1 MGSREKT
8 GSPLVMIFGIVVV
21 LASLYFLKNV
31 AIIVFASLI
40 LAALVEPTAKYFARF
55 RVPMALTVVGSYLV
69 GIGLL
74 VLLSALILPSLAR
87 QITELADQYNG
98 PITAFL
104 TQYPI
109 VENVTSGA
117 IFKEDI
123 SEIAEILSSQGV
135 TSGNIFDL
143 ANYLGGLVSSAFGGA
158 LTIIIVMVL
167 ALYLVLERSSIR
179 KGIDAINFPIEW
191 KQFLFKLVP
200 KVQVQVSA
208 WLRGQ
213 ILIMIIIF
221 ALDFIVLT
229 ILDVPFAL
237 LLALIGG
244 FLEIIPFLGPNVAGL
259 VATLVASTVSLP
271 LAGATAVGFFI
282 IQQLENHVITPNVF
296 KRVGGISPV
305 FTIIAVAVGFEVG
318 ILLYHSIFAG
328 AIGSLLAIP
337 LTMILGVVIK
347 EWYELKG

>member
-1 MGSREKT
+1 MVSREKT
-8 GSPLVMIFGIVVV
+8 GGQVFIVFGII
-21 LASLYFLKNV
+21 LLLGALYFLKNV
-31 AIIVFASLI
+31 AIVVFASLI
-40 LAALVEPTAKYFARF
+40 LAALVEPTARYFARY
-55 RVPMALTVVGSYLV
+55 RVPMAVSVVLTYLV

-74 VLLSALILPSLAR
+74 VLLSALVLPSLAR
-87 QITELADQYNG
+87 QITELAEQYNE
-98 PITAFL
+98 PLTAFL
-104 TQYPI
+104 AEYPI
-109 VENVTSGA
+109 IENVTSGA
-117 IFKEDI
+117 IFKEDF
-123 SEIAEILSSQGV
+123 SEIATILSSQGV
-135 TSGNIFDL
+135 TSGNILDL
-143 ANYLGGLVSSAFGGA
+143 ASYLGGLVSSAFGGA

-179 KGIDAINFPIEW
+179 KGIDEINFPKRW
-191 KQFLFKLVP
+191 KQFLFMLVP

-213 ILIMIIIF
+213 ILIMVIIF
-221 ALDFIVLT
+221 ALDYLVLT

-259 VATLVASTVSLP
+259 IATLVASTVSLP

-318 ILLYHSIFAG
+318 ILLYHSIIAG

-347 EWYELKG
+347 EWYAMKD